1 MSFKNT
7 SINNTWSFFFLIF
20 FISIISVFASL
31 LMDQKLYK
39 KQKNNNELEILKASF
54 SHTRKELI
62 DVKRAIILNAEK
74 FNLKKQSNVILVKY
88 E

>member
-1 MSFKNT
+1 
-7 SINNTWSFFFLIF
+7 
-20 FISIISVFASL
+20 
-31 LMDQKLYK
+31 MDQKLYK

-54 SHTRKELI
+54 SHTRQELI

>member
-62 DVKRAIILNAEK
+62 DVKRAVILNAEK